1 MSLSIRNLGA
11 LLWLGTLATLP
22 YTVSAQQSVSILLVN
37 ADRQP
42 LVGSVV
48 GTVNLTSF
56 HAKEEL
62 TATVGCS
69 LGGTTLA
76 ICTAS
81 GSGAAAG
88 TDAAALP
95 SGAITTTLGAN
106 EIHFTQIP
114 ITGGKATAA
123 QSTGTAATTRP
134 TGASTKKPSTTG
146 SITGSTTGRAAASS
160 GPQIGQAQP
169 SPSGSTGGA
178 KGLGSECIVALL
190 GAAALSAM
198 ISSM

>member
-62 TATVGCS
+62 Y
-69 LGGTTLA
+69 
-76 ICTAS
+76 
-81 GSGAAAG
+81 
-88 TDAAALP
+88 
-95 SGAITTTLGAN
+95 
-106 EIHFTQIP
+106 
-114 ITGGKATAA
+114 
-123 QSTGTAATTRP
+123 
-134 TGASTKKPSTTG
+134 
-146 SITGSTTGRAAASS
+146 
-160 GPQIGQAQP
+160 
-169 SPSGSTGGA
+169 
-178 KGLGSECIVALL
+178 
-190 GAAALSAM
+190 
-198 ISSM
+198 